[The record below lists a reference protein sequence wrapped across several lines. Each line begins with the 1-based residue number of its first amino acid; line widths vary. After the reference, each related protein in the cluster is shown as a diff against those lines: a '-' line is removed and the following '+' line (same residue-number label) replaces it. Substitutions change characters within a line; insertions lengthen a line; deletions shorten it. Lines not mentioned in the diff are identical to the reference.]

1 MGKALLIWL
10 ASCCA
15 LAAQGWAPPPHPTGL
30 PSQPFFIRNVW
41 YIGGSGPWDTMT
53 VDPAAARLY
62 IAHGPVVQVVDI
74 QSGTL
79 TGEIQGLAGA
89 YAIALD
95 DKGVDGFISDSPAS
109 RVVVFDRRSLQTIAT
124 IATPPDPRS
133 LVYEPMT
140 GLVFVVQSAPPAPPS
155 PPQNGRRPRPQPQGE
170 QKPRSESYITVID
183 PQTSSVLG
191 SILIS
196 GQLGYAQ
203 ADGAGQVYVAY
214 TGRDAILRT
223 NRDAILRFNAQAVS
237 AELHS
242 RQAEPAIPQ
251 AAKPGASK
259 GAKSAA
265 PQPPQLDW
273 TAGPAA
279 NADASGGYHEI
290 RLGPAC
296 GVPYQ
301 FALDGRDSRLFA
313 VCAGTTLEV
322 LNTATGQPVAALPIG
337 SGVDEIGYD
346 PVHGYIFAADGAGD
360 GNLAVISRNSATDAY
375 SLVQNL
381 PTRQRAFVMAVDPES
396 GGVYLVTDISG
407 ADLSHQG
414 GIGTLRLQPVNGSF
428 QVIQIGN

>member
-41 YIGGSGPWDTMT
+41 YIGGAGPWDTIT
-53 VDPAAARLY
+53 VDPAAGRLY

-74 QSGTL
+74 QTGAL
-79 TGEIQGLAGA
+79 AGEIRGLAGA
-89 YAIALD
+89 HAIALD
-95 DKGVDGFISDSPAS
+95 DRGVDGYISDSPAS
-109 RVVVFDRRSLQTIAT
+109 RVVVFDRRSLQTIAA

-133 LVYEPMT
+133 LVYEPLS
-140 GLVFVVQSAPPAPPS
+140 GLVFVVENAPPAQPPAS
-155 PPQNGRRPRPQPQGE
+155 QNGRRPRTQTQAA
-170 QKPRSESYITVID
+170 QKPHSESYLTVID

-191 SILIS
+191 SILFS

-214 TGRDAILRT
+214 SDH
-223 NRDAILRFNAQAVS
+223 NAILRFNAQAVS

-242 RQAEPAIPQ
+242 RQAEPATPQ
-251 AAKPGASK
+251 PAKPGTSM

-265 PQPPQLDW
+265 PHPPLLDW
-273 TAGPAA
+273 TAGPAS
-279 NADASGGYHEI
+279 NTDAGGAYREI
-290 RLGPAC
+290 RLGQAC
-296 GVPYQ
+296 GVPHQ
-301 FALDGRDSRLFA
+301 FAVDGPDARLFA

-322 LNTATGQPVAALPIG
+322 LNTATGQSVTTLPIG
-337 SGVDEIGYD
+337 SGVDEVGYD

-360 GNLAVISRNSATDAY
+360 GNLAVVSRNSATDTY

-381 PTRQRAFVMAVDPES
+381 PTRQRAFVMAVDPGS

-407 ADLSHQG
+407 ADLSHPG
-414 GIGTLRLQPVNGSF
+414 GIGTLQLEPVSGSF
-428 QVIQIGN
+428 QVIQVGN